1 MLCEAEWQSQSEI
14 SSQRVCLISYYVD
27 CQYYESYG
35 QYLVA
40 VLSIPVCVLG
50 V

>member
-1 MLCEAEWQSQSEI
+1 MLYEAELQSQSGI

-27 CQYYESYG
+27 CQYYESYD
-35 QYLVA
+35 QCLVA
-40 VLSIPVCVLG
+40 VLLIPVCVLG